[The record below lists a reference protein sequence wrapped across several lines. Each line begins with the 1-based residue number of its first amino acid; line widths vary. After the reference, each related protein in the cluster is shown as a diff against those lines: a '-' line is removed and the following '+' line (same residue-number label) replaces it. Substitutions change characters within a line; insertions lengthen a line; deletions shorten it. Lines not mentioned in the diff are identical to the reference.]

1 MSTESRPQPK
11 PVSDFW
17 TTKTAEQLAA
27 EQGVKPWTAA
37 DLDQLRELSDDLWP
51 DDKSVD
57 EVLTWLRDVRHEGG
71 TVRELP

>member
-17 TTKTAEQLAA
+17 TSKTAEQLAA

-37 DLDQLRELSDDLWP
+37 DLDQLRELADELWP
-51 DDKSVD
+51 DEESV
-57 EVLTWLRDVRHEGG
+57 EEFLAWLRQVRHEAG
-71 TVRELP
+71 TARKLA